1 MKAFYYK
8 LLIISAFVTAPF
20 CVQAQ
25 VDYNETGG
33 EDSAI
38 AIFGTSCE
46 PYNNGVAR
54 SSARIKASDKASFNA
69 VENIAELAAYRQ
81 AFSAHDFNVLVYYL
95 VDNFLEDLAVK
106 TTYQD
111 QEKLCV
117 EVSGYLGRESI
128 LKAFNENF
136 DKFGSAVSNQM
147 EEKIVRQDEQEAE
160 SDEPLVLMTENSAQV
175 SAALNGLPPKPQPT
189 FKAEMIEDAPEDI
202 EAEDNPDAP
211 VVDRTAGERT
221 QEEAPVN
228 IVINNDKNFSVTKN
242 GVEVERNYQPYD
254 EQDKNIYVYIP
265 DTEFFNDTTSGDY
278 YDLLKNI
285 VLSRSEIKVTTAP
298 EEADYILKSKIL
310 KAKVDPI
317 NSKTNRLHL
326 IAALELKDIAVND
339 TITEHQN
346 RFILFESNE
355 NEQTV
360 AADLM
365 EKMLRKAGDVILNN
379 ITYHRRGRMQ
389 HKDNSAIITPSNSKY
404 GTGRQS

>member
-20 CVQAQ
+20 YVQAQ
-25 VDYNETGG
+25 VDYNEAGD

-38 AIFGTSCE
+38 AIFGTACE
-46 PYNNGVAR
+46 PYKDGEAR

-69 VENIAELAAYRQ
+69 VENIAELATYRQ

-95 VDNFLEDLAVK
+95 VDNFLEDLTVK

-111 QEKLCV
+111 PEKLCV

-147 EEKIVRQDEQEAE
+147 EDKIIRQDEQETGSE
-160 SDEPLVLMTENSAQV
+160 EPLVLMTENSAQAP
-175 SAALNGLPPKPQPT
+175 AALNNLPPKPQPT

-202 EAEDNPDAP
+202 EAENSHDSA
-211 VVDRTAGERT
+211 VVDKMAEERS
-221 QEEAPVN
+221 QEDAPVN

-278 YDLLKNI
+278 YGLLKNI
-285 VLSRSEIKVTTAP
+285 VLSRSDIKVTTDP
-298 EEADYILKSKIL
+298 EDADYILKSKIL

-326 IAALELKDIAVND
+326 IVALELKDIAVND

-365 EKMLRKAGDVILNN
+365 EKMLRKAGDAIIKS
-379 ITYHRRGRMQ
+379 ITFHRRGKMQ
-389 HKDNSAIITPSNSKY
+389 HKDTSAIITPSSSKY
-404 GTGRQS
+404 GTGR